1 MHYFYSR
8 ELDHLKQCFHIVL
21 ARLFLLPL
29 LGLLGCVHAAPVTE
43 GNASA
48 LRQELRPIDID
59 VTLSEKI
66 GREALEKIGYAEI
79 IKLAEQAGFVAY
91 KTSVR
96 IQLASY
102 GSEFSSGFVPVFSR
116 YAAAAAVTSQ
126 ADSPLPGPADIAAI
140 GVVVVGLVD
149 AGLLDGYL
157 LDTLGGWLF
166 SKAKDGASGAM
177 IAGAA
182 AASEAVAAENAAYEE
197 ARSGGR
203 HAGTLKNYAGRS
215 KDEIEKAIGSY
226 ERQVELHKQKIANPE
241 QFAERWSQMGTQE
254 QAGLLNKW
262 RADAARNQQ
271 LAEVLRGL
279 LKSK

>member
-1 MHYFYSR
+1 MHYLHR
-8 ELDHLKQCFHIVL
+8 GL
-21 ARLFLLPL
+21 AKLFLISL
-29 LGLLGCVHAAPVTE
+29 LGLLGCLHTAHVTDDDASSRRQKMRPV
-43 GNASA
+43 
-48 LRQELRPIDID
+48 DISI
-59 VTLSEKI
+59 TISEKI
-66 GREALEKIGYAEI
+66 GREALEKIGYEKI
-79 IKLAEQAGFVAY
+79 INLAEQAGFVEY
-91 KTSVR
+91 KASVR

-140 GVVVVGLVD
+140 GVVVLGLVD

-166 SKAKDGASGAM
+166 SKAKDDVTGARSAVA
-177 IAGAA
+177 AGAA
-182 AASEAVAAENAAYEE
+182 AGGEAVAAETAAYEE

-203 HAGTLKNYAGRS
+203 HAGTLKNYSGRS
-215 KDEIEKAIGSY
+215 KDEIERAIGSY

-241 QFAERWSQMGTQE
+241 QFAERWTQMGTQE
-254 QAGLLNKW
+254 QAGLVNKW

-271 LAEVLRGL
+271 LADVLRGL